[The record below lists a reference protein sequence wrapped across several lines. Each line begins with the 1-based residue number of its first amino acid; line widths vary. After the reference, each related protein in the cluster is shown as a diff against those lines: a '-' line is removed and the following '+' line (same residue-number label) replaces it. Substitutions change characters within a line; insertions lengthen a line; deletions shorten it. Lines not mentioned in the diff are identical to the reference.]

1 MYFARIIPGASP
13 KVYPI
18 DGHLLPRAWGFCS
31 YHRGACAIDT
41 TEVRAVRS
49 ARAQLRRMQ
58 LQRLLSGEHS
68 AQRPEV
74 MA

>member
-1 MYFARIIPGASP
+1 MYMARIVPGEKP
-13 KVYPI
+13 KVYAI

-31 YHRGACAIDT
+31 YHRGAVAIDT
-41 TEVRAVRS
+41 TEVRAVRA

-68 AQRPEV
+68 VRQQGA